1 MDDPEFVE
9 GLRAARRGEGGGLTV
24 WWRMQCW
31 ERLREER
38 TRGLAL
44 AMAFLVVVGIP
55 RRLARVIAEM
65 AGIP

>member
-1 MDDPEFVE
+1 MDDPEFVA
-9 GLRAARRGEGGGLTV
+9 GLRAAREGGDISL

>member
-1 MDDPEFVE
+1 MDDPEFVA
-9 GLRAARRGEGGGLTV
+9 GLRAAREGGNISL
-24 WWRMQCW
+24 WWRMQSW

-55 RRLARVIAEM
+55 RRLAREVIAEM